1 MAVLYENH
9 DVLLFAAMHDTGG
22 MVALEAMHHGLP
34 VVCLK
39 IGGPATMVNGSC
51 GHAVDPAGK
60 TAAQVVAEMGDAL
73 IRLAGEPERVPLAE
87 GARLR
92 CRDFSWQEKVIR
104 SEEHTSELQSLMRIS
119 YAVFC
124 LKKKN

>member
-73 IRLAGEPERVPLAE
+73 IRLAGEPERVPPA
-87 GARLR
+87 A
-92 CRDFSWQEKVIR
+92 R
-104 SEEHTSELQSLMRIS
+104 SEERRVGTEGVSTGRSRWS
-119 YAVFC
+119 RD
-124 LKKKN
+124 K

>member
-1 MAVLYENH
+1 MAGDGPLKRRWQKLAKQLGIAANVDWLQWQDRDTMAVLYENH

-51 GHAVDPAGK
+51 GHAEIGRATVWTTVTNATP
-60 TAAQVVAEMGDAL
+60 
-73 IRLAGEPERVPLAE
+73 
-87 GARLR
+87 
-92 CRDFSWQEKVIR
+92 
-104 SEEHTSELQSLMRIS
+104 
-119 YAVFC
+119 
-124 LKKKN
+124 